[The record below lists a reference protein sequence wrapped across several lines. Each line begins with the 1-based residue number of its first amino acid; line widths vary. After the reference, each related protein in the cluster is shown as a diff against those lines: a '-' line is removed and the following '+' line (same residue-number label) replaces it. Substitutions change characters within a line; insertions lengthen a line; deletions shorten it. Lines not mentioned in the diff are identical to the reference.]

1 MNQSYFSEK
10 DFNVFTIEG
19 LDERMEALTE
29 IVRPKFHELGAQY
42 ASYFSAATGD
52 EFFYHVAKH
61 ARRTVNPPKDSWVAF
76 APYKRGYKSLPH
88 FQIGLWNSH
97 LFIAV
102 AVIYEAPNKQEMATR
117 LLNSLDVFQNID
129 ETYSISGDHM
139 SPVYEKLIS
148 DRKNEQLTALLT
160 RLHNVKKGEFLIG
173 RFLTAE
179 EASKLTEQQFNEL
192 ASETFNALLPIYN
205 VMANKSHPVHAE

>member
-1 MNQSYFSEK
+1 MNQSYFSQE

-19 LDERMEALTE
+19 LDERMVALTE
-29 IVRPKFHELGAQY
+29 IVRPKFHELGAHY

-117 LLNSLDVFQNID
+117 LLENLDAFNKMD
-129 ETYSISGDHM
+129 ETFSISGDHM
-139 SPVYEKLIS
+139 SPVYETL
-148 DRKNEQLTALLT
+148 DTNRKNEQLTALLT
-160 RLHNVKKGEFLIG
+160 RLQSVKKGEFLIG
-173 RFLTAE
+173 RFLSAE
-179 EASKLTEQQFNEL
+179 EASKLTEPQFNKL
-192 ASETFNALLPIYN
+192 ALETFETLLPIYN
-205 VMANKSHPVHAE
+205 IMANK

>member
-29 IVRPKFHELGAQY
+29 IVRPKFHELGAHY

-88 FQIGLWNSH
+88 FQIGLWNTH

-102 AVIYEAPNKQEMATR
+102 AVIYEAPNKQEMANR
-117 LLNSLDVFQNID
+117 LLENLEVFNEMD

-139 SPVYEKLIS
+139 SPVYETL
-148 DRKNEQLTALLT
+148 DLNRKSEQLNKLLT
-160 RLHNVKKGEFLIG
+160 RLQTVKKGEFLIG
-173 RFLTAE
+173 RFLSAE
-179 EASKLTEQQFNEL
+179 EARKLTEQQFNKL
-192 ASETFNALLPIYN
+192 ALETFETLLPIYN
-205 VMANKSHPVHAE
+205 IMANK

>member
-29 IVRPKFHELGAQY
+29 VVRPKFHDLGAQF

-139 SPVYEKLIS
+139 SPVYEKLVR

-173 RFLTAE
+173 RFLSAD
-179 EASKLTEQQFNEL
+179 EASNLTEQQFNEL
-192 ASETFNALLPIYN
+192 ASETFKTLLPIYN
-205 VMANKSHPVHAE
+205 VMANKLHPVNA